1 LTPIGAQVG
10 ESALKAG
17 APLTH
22 NLDYFTPHIQN
33 FKTFHCP
40 RLFFWFVSFNP
51 TMKTFTIEQKSV
63 KSVLGLAYRWMVN

>member
-1 LTPIGAQVG
+1 VNIGPGPVDTYPITFYYLTPIGAQVG

-40 RLFFWFVSFNP
+40 RLFF
-51 TMKTFTIEQKSV
+51 
-63 KSVLGLAYRWMVN
+63 